1 VSPSSDVSG
10 GAPAGIRAVGTDFV
24 SVARVREALARQP
37 RLKAVCFTS
46 AEIEYCELSA
56 DPAERFA
63 ARWAAK
69 EAVLK
74 CLGGMQA
81 RSDFAEIEVW
91 KATDGAPGLRCSG
104 QVLGRAMAAE
114 IACWHLSLSHD
125 GGFAVA
131 FVIAS

>member
-1 VSPSSDVSG
+1 MS
-10 GAPAGIRAVGTDFV
+10 AVVHRLEFERLGTDFV

-46 AEIEYCELSA
+46 AEIEDCELSV

-74 CLGGMQA
+74 CLGRNA
-81 RSDFAEIEVW
+81 STI
-91 KATDGAPGLRCSG
+91 GLCR
-104 QVLGRAMAAE
+104 
-114 IACWHLSLSHD
+114 D
-125 GGFAVA
+125 
-131 FVIAS
+131 